1 MEGCP
6 GQRVIAHQ
14 SCITVRRPAGEVA
27 RYVLDPTTMP
37 EWSAVIYQVEAP
49 DEGVFATGGRL
60 RGNMHI
66 LGVSLTVEGEMVHYD
81 EAGMR
86 AAIAVRPVGAEGLLE
101 HELWVED
108 LDASCVLHFRNR
120 LTLPSW
126 VPVGVVD
133 DGFVHHLLDQTSAFA
148 LANIKYILEA
158 TTGQSVRQFMR
169 LAAGHLSGPQPI

>member
-1 MEGCP
+1 MITHE
-6 GQRVIAHQ
+6 
-14 SCITVRRPAGEVA
+14 SCITVRRAARDVA

-49 DEGVFATGGRL
+49 DDAVFRTGGKL

-86 AAIAVRPVGAEGLLE
+86 AAITVRPVGARGLLE

-108 LDASCVLHFRNR
+108 LGDTCVLHFRNK
-120 LTLPSW
+120 LTLPPW
-126 VPVGVVD
+126 VPDAVMA

-158 TTGQSVRQFMR
+158 GAGPIVREFMTVARGQLPPADGM
-169 LAAGHLSGPQPI
+169 